1 MYKQCKIRKNE
12 QKQYTY
18 MFFQDKIS
26 ENMSLINTS
35 SRKVDHTK
43 RGALADVK
51 SSWVYS
57 QNSTR
62 KAIMRRNGVCE

>member
-12 QKQYTY
+12 QKQYSY
-18 MFFQDKIS
+18 MYVQDKIS
-26 ENMSLINTS
+26 ENMSLLNTS

-43 RGALADVK
+43 RGAFADVK
-51 SSWVYS
+51 SPWFNS

-62 KAIMRRNGVCE
+62 KAIMQRNGVCE